1 MIDAVDIVGYGRLG
15 QALHRLFI
23 NKGIKVRCIYS
34 HSQTGEGFA
43 ARDSWLSD
51 VDLAPLVFLAIPDD
65 QINPQLSQRSA
76 SSSLFIQC
84 SGNSERFVSNS
95 FSTAVWYPL
104 QSFSLGR
111 TPDWNALPILI
122 ESPSPDLVKWSQDLG
137 LNVRPIDGKQRRAL
151 HLAAVWANNFGQ
163 TVIGMAAEI
172 CRSHEVDPDLLKP
185 LLDET
190 LSKALA
196 LPAKEAQTGPARR
209 GDQKTLQDHIEL
221 MKEDHSV
228 QELYQNLS
236 QFIIERYGKV

>member
-1 MIDAVDIVGYGRLG
+1 
-15 QALHRLFI
+15 
-23 NKGIKVRCIYS
+23 
-34 HSQTGEGFA
+34 
-43 ARDSWLSD
+43 
-51 VDLAPLVFLAIPDD
+51 
-65 QINPQLSQRSA
+65 
-76 SSSLFIQC
+76 
-84 SGNSERFVSNS
+84 
-95 FSTAVWYPL
+95 
-104 QSFSLGR
+104 
-111 TPDWNALPILI
+111 
-122 ESPSPDLVKWSQDLG
+122 
-137 LNVRPIDGKQRRAL
+137 
-151 HLAAVWANNFGQ
+151 LAAVWANNFGQ

-190 LSKALA
+190 LNKALA